1 MNVDT
6 AAAQRLAGAFVIL
19 LQRDLSRAD
28 YFAAR
33 MKNRTAG
40 EGVCASH
47 DYCDANMVMDEA
59 FTGLFDRSAA
69 STDEDCALWNAAWEV
84 AKTEHLTDTTTSI
97 AKMTA
102 DYEQWCTAQGLPLV
116 SADEQDFLKVT
127 REQAAWLVW
136 FIERWEIVQDFEDGR

>member
-1 MNVDT
+1 MTTDT

-19 LQRDLSRAD
+19 LQRDLPRAD

-33 MKNRTAG
+33 MKNRSVG

-59 FTGLFDRSAA
+59 FTGLFDRSVA
-69 STDEDCALWNAAWEV
+69 STDEDCALWNAAWDI
-84 AKTEHLTDTTTSI
+84 AKAEHLTDTRTSI
-97 AKMTA
+97 ATLTA
-102 DYEQWCTAQGLPLV
+102 DYEQWCKAQGLPLV

-136 FIERWEIVQDFEDGR
+136 FIERWEIVRDFEDGR